1 MKDSNYW
8 KKYDKRTRLITY
20 VSLVI
25 NIISII
31 AILGFIIYSKAIK
44 AIKAIITPIIATI
57 RLNIAILRVSLCLL
71 VLIYLDILLSLIQ
84 LFF

>member
-44 AIKAIITPIIATI
+44 AIITPIIATI